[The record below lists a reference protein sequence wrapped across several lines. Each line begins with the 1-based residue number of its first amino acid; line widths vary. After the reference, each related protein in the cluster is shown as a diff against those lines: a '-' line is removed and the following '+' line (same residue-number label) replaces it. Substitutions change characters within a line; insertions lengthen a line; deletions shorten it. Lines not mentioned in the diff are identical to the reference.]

1 MGDQK
6 HAREHARPEVK
17 ALLEMMA
24 AARAATPRV
33 FTPEAMREFDMAMAG
48 AFGIGAPAVAVE
60 KEIRIP
66 GPAGDL
72 RALVF
77 APTVSQERALPV
89 VLHFHGGGYVIMLPE
104 SCAKFS
110 KQIAAGAGAVVVSL
124 DYRRAPEHPFP
135 AAVDDAVA
143 AFRWLRDNAADL
155 GGNPARIG
163 LFGDSAGGGLAAA
176 ATLRLLADGDP
187 PAAVG
192 LYCPWLDL
200 ANATPSFRAL
210 GPDDPVID
218 DATMDYWR
226 RSYAPDERQWDN
238 PLASPL
244 RGDLAGFPP
253 ACIVVAGLDPLYD
266 DGVQFAAKLRAA
278 GRDTEL
284 HEYADMPHEFGLYP
298 QLTPLTDAMDR
309 VNAFFARTLG
319 ARR

>member
-1 MGDQK
+1 MAKQTYS
-6 HAREHARPEVK
+6 REDARPEVK
-17 ALLEMMA
+17 ALLEMMT

-33 FTPEAMREFDMAMAG
+33 FEPGPMRQFDLSIAA
-48 AFGIGAPAVAVE
+48 AWGIGAPDVAVE
-60 KEIRIP
+60 REIRIP
-66 GPAGDL
+66 GPAGEL
-72 RALVF
+72 RALVY
-77 APTVSQERALPV
+77 APTVSQERGLPV

-104 SCAKFS
+104 SCAKLS
-110 KQIAAGAGAVVVSL
+110 KQIAAGANAVVVSL

-143 AFRWLRDNAADL
+143 AFRWLRENAADL
-155 GGNPARIG
+155 GGDPARIG

-176 ATLRLLADGDP
+176 AALRLLGDGDA

-226 RSYAPDERQWDN
+226 RCYAPDERQWDD

-244 RGDLAGFPP
+244 RGDVTKFPP
-253 ACIVVAGLDPLYD
+253 ACVVVGGLDPLYD
-266 DGVQFAAKLRAA
+266 DGVQFVEKLRAA
-278 GRDTEL
+278 GRDVEL
-284 HEYADMPHEFGLYP
+284 HEYGDMPHEFGLYP

-309 VNAFFARTLG
+309 MSAFFTRVL
-319 ARR
+319 R